1 MAAHLRMVYTAA
13 AVELDDLVGELGDVF
28 HAMGDHNQCGPILL
42 ELLQKPPD
50 VFASGGIEARHGF
63 VEHEDGLSHRQD
75 AGDRDAALLASR
87 EREGRR
93 LQEGFGGLE
102 VDGAQAVAHA
112 SVDLVRRHPEVARA
126 KRDIV
131 EDGLGKQLAL
141 GELRHVSNA
150 ATKLAAGHAKHLA
163 PRRERRSAERSDV
176 ARHVEL
182 QRTLNAVDFPVLEID
197 VVFLPG
203 FAELLAAR
211 GVGLRMKLCH
221 EDVSAAVHSLER
233 HRVVEASLGLRQ
245 FLRRGLSD
253 LSKSLRLDAA
263 ALTAF

>member
-1 MAAHLRMVYTAA
+1 MVYTAA

-28 HAMGDHNQCGPILL
+28 HAMGDHNQCGPNLL

-63 VEHEDGLSHRQD
+63 VEHEDGLPHRQD

-93 LQEGFGGLE
+93 LKEGFGGLE

-131 EDGLGKQLAL
+131 VDGLGKQLAL

-150 ATKLAAGHAKHLA
+150 ATKLAAARKVGGVDARDAYRSPGGELEGASELGGGRLA
-163 PRRERRSAERSDV
+163 RSRAPNESGDGAGPRLEGEGVERER
-176 ARHVEL
+176 
-182 QRTLNAVDFPVLEID
+182 N
-197 VVFLPG
+197 
-203 FAELLAAR
+203 
-211 GVGLRMKLCH
+211 
-221 EDVSAAVHSLER
+221 
-233 HRVVEASLGLRQ
+233 
-245 FLRRGLSD
+245 
-253 LSKSLRLDAA
+253 
-263 ALTAF
+263 